1 MSSLNCSSG
10 LWKTQYDSGF
20 FWGEEGGSIMEDW
33 RKGLEKDVQERERE
47 REEWREIN
55 MVGRGGGGMKR
66 GEGRRKEK
74 DRRGK
79 SRWEGE

>member
-1 MSSLNCSSG
+1 
-10 LWKTQYDSGF
+10 
-20 FWGEEGGSIMEDW
+20 MEDW

>member
-1 MSSLNCSSG
+1 
-10 LWKTQYDSGF
+10 
-20 FWGEEGGSIMEDW
+20 MEDW
-33 RKGLEKDVQERERE
+33 RKGLEKDIQERERE
-47 REEWREIN
+47 RERGEEWREIN

-66 GEGRRKEK
+66 GEARRKEK